1 MAKYENEA
9 LGVAFELPDKITVRQ
24 QLRFRSAIAFT
35 GEAGVYERFW
45 AGAVQMVTSWE
56 CERWP
61 DIKAI
66 DLDSDDDPDLV
77 ALIEYVGNQ
86 TSAHM
91 MELRSV
97 PKNS

>member
-24 QLRFRSAIAFT
+24 QLRFRSAIAFS
-35 GEAGVYERFW
+35 GESAVYERFW
-45 AGAVQMVTSWE
+45 RGALQIMTEWT

-61 DIKAI
+61 DAKAI
-66 DLDSDDDPDLV
+66 DLDAEDDPELV
-77 ALIEYVGNQ
+77 TLIEYVGDQ
-86 TSAHM
+86 VSLHM
-91 MELRSV
+91 LELRSV

>member
-24 QLRFRSAIAFT
+24 QLRFRSAIAFS
-35 GEAGVYERFW
+35 GESGVYERYW
-45 AGAVQMVTSWE
+45 TGALQLMTDWT

-61 DIKAI
+61 DARAI
-66 DLDSDDDPDLV
+66 DLDGDDDPAVVDL
-77 ALIEYVGNQ
+77 IQYVGNV
-86 TSAHM
+86 TAVHM
-91 MELRSV
+91 LELRSV